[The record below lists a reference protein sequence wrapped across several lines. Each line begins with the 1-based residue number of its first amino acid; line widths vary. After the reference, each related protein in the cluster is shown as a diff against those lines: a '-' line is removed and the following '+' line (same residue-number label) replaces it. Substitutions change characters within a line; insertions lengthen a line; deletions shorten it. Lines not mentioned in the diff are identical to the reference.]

1 MSRVHN
7 QTAGEGG
14 GPECW
19 ARSLDLPA
27 QPGGP
32 RGSGLWPG
40 RRSGQLRP
48 GQTPWAGRTEHHIL
62 LGSLNP
68 ERSQGGLGRGAGSR
82 THLHRLAGAGRLM
95 DSQRVPLTPS
105 AHNGGWRSV
114 CAQEKSG
121 CNMRG
126 KRQVGAWAPPSPG
139 VPGPTKPHSPG
150 QTLMAERSKGGGAHA
165 ERPPESGT
173 KCPQGQRDVPS
184 QGSKLTPAPL
194 PWRALEEPHPRG
206 HIRQPLPT

>member
-1 MSRVHN
+1 
-7 QTAGEGG
+7 
-14 GPECW
+14 
-19 ARSLDLPA
+19 
-27 QPGGP
+27 
-32 RGSGLWPG
+32 
-40 RRSGQLRP
+40 
-48 GQTPWAGRTEHHIL
+48 
-62 LGSLNP
+62 
-68 ERSQGGLGRGAGSR
+68 
-82 THLHRLAGAGRLM
+82 M

-114 CAQEKSG
+114 CAQERSG

-126 KRQVGAWAPPSPG
+126 QRRVGAWAPPSPG
-139 VPGPTKPHSPG
+139 APGPTKPHSPG

-165 ERPPESGT
+165 EHPLESGT

-206 HIRQPLPT
+206 HIRQPLPTRWPYISVSEGPCRQQAEPTHPSCRMAGGGHLVNTQVTATTVTVTAEGQNHPCSSPAEPCATLTPGSPTSLST

>member
-1 MSRVHN
+1 MLGPQPRPSSS
-7 QTAGEGG
+7 AGG
-14 GPECW
+14 
-19 ARSLDLPA
+19 S
-27 QPGGP
+27 PGFGA
-32 RGSGLWPG
+32 LAG

-114 CAQEKSG
+114 CAQERSG
-121 CNMRG
+121 CSMRG
-126 KRQVGAWAPPSPG
+126 KRRVGAWAPPSPG
-139 VPGPTKPHSPG
+139 APGPTKPHSPG
-150 QTLMAERSKGGGAHA
+150 QTLMAERSKGGGPTQSAHRSLGQSA
-165 ERPPESGT
+165 PRASVTSPP
-173 KCPQGQRDVPS
+173 RAPS
-184 QGSKLTPAPL
+184 
-194 PWRALEEPHPRG
+194 
-206 HIRQPLPT
+206 